1 MSMLSGVSGPMRKI
15 WLRRA
20 GITFAAAALLA
31 TAACAPIRNVR
42 GYIPDEEKVATVK
55 VGEDTRDTVQDKLGT
70 PSSSAAFGDPV
81 WYYIS
86 SEEERYA
93 FFKDDTTSR
102 QILAVQFN
110 DDGKVSEVRKYGLAD
125 GQVIDLVSR
134 ETPTRG
140 REMSLIQSLF
150 GGIGAPGAGAIGG
163 GGGPPGK

>member
-1 MSMLSGVSGPMRKI
+1 MVSFRSASLI
-15 WLRRA
+15 A
-20 GITFAAAALLA
+20 VCTALLT

-42 GYIPDEEKVATVK
+42 GYIPDNEKVASVK

-86 SEEERYA
+86 SEDERYA
-93 FFKDDTTSR
+93 FFQPDTTSR

-110 DDGKVSEVRKYGLAD
+110 EDGKVAEMRRYGLED
-125 GQVIDLVSR
+125 GKVVDLVSR

-140 REMSLIQSLF
+140 REMSLLQSLF
-150 GGIGAPGAGAIGG
+150 GGIGAPGSASQGTQ
-163 GGGPPGK
+163 PK